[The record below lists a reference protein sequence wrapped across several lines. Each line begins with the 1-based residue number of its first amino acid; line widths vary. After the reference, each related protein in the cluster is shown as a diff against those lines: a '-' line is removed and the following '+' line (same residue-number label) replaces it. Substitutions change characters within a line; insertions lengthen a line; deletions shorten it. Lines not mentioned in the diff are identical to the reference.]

1 MPKYFVSRIQHFE
14 EYLEV
19 EAASEEEAHDKFRDA
34 IDSGDVVGHAYLEGD
49 GSLLCVEINEAK
61 AEIVSD
67 VLCDL
72 YDIKNMARLEGFG
85 ELPKD
90 NEGTE
95 VTIMDCI
102 DNCIEQLSG
111 ANMLVTKSMEEK

>member
-111 ANMLVTKSMEEK
+111 LQ